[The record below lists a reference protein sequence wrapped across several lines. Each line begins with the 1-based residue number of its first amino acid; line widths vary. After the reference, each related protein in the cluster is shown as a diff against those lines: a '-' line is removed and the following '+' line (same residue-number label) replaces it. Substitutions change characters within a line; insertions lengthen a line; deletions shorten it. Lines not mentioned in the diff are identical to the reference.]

1 MKFTLMIQKNQEE
14 EIQALVH
21 EESELTDKIQNLVL
35 QYNGTDKLPAY
46 GEDET
51 RMLSFSE
58 IECVFSQEGKTW
70 AIDRKGTQYRLK
82 YRLYE
87 LEQLRPPNFIRINK
101 SAIANR
107 SRIKK
112 LAASFNGSVD
122 AVFKCG
128 YQDYV
133 SRRCLTEIKR
143 SLGLK

>member
-1 MKFTLMIQKNQEE
+1 MKFTLRIQKNQEE

-21 EESELTDKIQNLVL
+21 EESEFTEKIQNMVL

-46 GEDET
+46 REDET
-51 RMLSFSE
+51 LMLSFSQ

-70 AIDRKGTQYRLK
+70 AVDRKGIQYRLK

-87 LEQLRPPNFIRINK
+87 LEQLLPLNFIRINK

-107 SRIKK
+107 SQIEK

-128 YQDYV
+128 YQDYI

>member
-1 MKFTLMIQKNQEE
+1 MKFTLQIQKDQEE

-21 EESELTDKIQNLVL
+21 EESEFTEKLQNLVL

-51 RMLSFSE
+51 KMLPFSQ
-58 IECVFSQEGKTW
+58 IECVFSQEGRTW
-70 AIDRKGTQYRLK
+70 AIDRKGIQYRLK

-87 LEQLRPPNFIRINK
+87 LEQLLPCNFIRINK

-107 SRIKK
+107 SRIEK
-112 LAASFNGSVD
+112 LDASFNGSVD

-128 YQDYV
+128 YQDYI

>member
-1 MKFTLMIQKNQEE
+1 MKFTLLIQKNQEE
-14 EIQALVH
+14 EIHALVH
-21 EESELTDKIQNLVL
+21 KESEFTDKLQNLVL

-46 GEDET
+46 REDET
-51 RMLSFSE
+51 RMLSFSQ
-58 IECVFSQEGKTW
+58 IECIFSQEGKTW
-70 AIDRKGTQYRLK
+70 AIDQKGIQYRLK

-87 LEQLRPPNFIRINK
+87 LDYLLPTNFIRINK

-107 SRIKK
+107 SQIEK

-128 YQDYV
+128 YQNYV

>member
-1 MKFTLMIQKNQEE
+1 MKFTLLIQKNQEE

-21 EESELTDKIQNLVL
+21 EESEFTEKLQNMVL

-51 RMLSFSE
+51 LMLSFSQ
-58 IECVFSQEGKTW
+58 IECIFSQEGKTW
-70 AIDRKGTQYRLK
+70 AIDRRGIKYHLK

-87 LEQLRPPNFIRINK
+87 LEQLLPSNFIRINK

-107 SRIKK
+107 SQIEK
-112 LAASFNGSVD
+112 LATSFNGSVD

-128 YQDYV
+128 YQDYI
-133 SRRCLTEIKR
+133 SRRCLSEIKR